1 MCFAEPGQVVSTDGP
16 MARVATIAGDVDV
29 SLAVL
34 NARGEDV
41 DVGDWVVAALGLALE
56 RIAEDEGRRLL
67 DERRRLQGDVEMGDV
82 EVEGVGGD
90 VR

>member
-56 RIAEDEGRRLL
+56 RIAEHEGRRLL
-67 DERRRLQGDVEMGDV
+67 GERRRLLGDVELENVAIKGI
-82 EVEGVGGD
+82 GGD